1 MAKIRNDIL
10 LQGLSSTTGQGLT
23 AERDETGR
31 PILSIPLTDD
41 ERFAVSRALADSHY
55 ASSAACEEMDGET
68 AVGLRA
74 EPGVQAVDM
83 FHGWEIR
90 EVDPSDWHGEA
101 GGVIRLHTRYVTDPI
116 VVITDCEG
124 RVIEQG
130 VATGPDGSDVWTY
143 RTSTTA
149 PDSPRLIVT
158 ARDLPAHLQ
167 EVWLA

>member
-31 PILSIPLTDD
+31 PILSIPLTAD
-41 ERFAVSRALADSHY
+41 ERFTVSRALADSHY
-55 ASSAACEEMDGET
+55 ASSAACEEMDEE
-68 AVGLRA
+68 AN
-74 EPGVQAVDM
+74 VQAVDM

-130 VATGPDGSDVWTY
+130 VATGPDSGDVWTY

-158 ARDLPAHLQ
+158 ARDLPSHLQ